1 MGGKLAKARAHR
13 VDTVAQR
20 HCEAGNFA
28 SVEWLVMRDGRE
40 WLRGRAGMADPDNG
54 VALPKKPIYRLYS
67 MTKPVISAIAMML
80 VEEGRLRLY
89 EPVAAYLPAF
99 ARPTIVNEDG
109 TIQGA
114 TRPML
119 VEHLF
124 THMAGLSY
132 GFLRKCKVGEFYR
145 RTDMAH
151 NARPLAQMIDL
162 IAQQPLAFEPGTAWR
177 YSVGTDVLA
186 RIIEVVTGQPIQQV
200 MEDRVTRPL
209 GLKDTGYRVAE
220 GARDRL
226 VPAFGTQSLD
236 EIMVFGEGPQK
247 LTPVDV
253 SDVYPVDD
261 PGFGRGGYGLYS
273 TIDEYRIIADFLA
286 TGRNRDGD
294 ALLGRKTVEL
304 MWANRVPP
312 SMLPLKL
319 DDIAMPGFGFSLA
332 GRVMLDSGQSW
343 CLTSQGECGWAGA
356 ASTWFFIDPR
366 EKLVGLVMSQYLGS
380 KIPLAD
386 DMRNAIYSMLD

>member
-1 MGGKLAKARAHR
+1 MGGKLAKVRARR
-13 VDTVAQR
+13 IETIAQR

-40 WLRGRAGMADPDNG
+40 WLRGRAGMADPHNG

-67 MTKPVISAIAMML
+67 MTKPVISAIALML

-89 EPVAAYLPAF
+89 EPVAAYIPAF
-99 ARPTIVNEDG
+99 ARPTIINEDG
-109 TIQGA
+109 NIQPA
-114 TRPML
+114 KRPML

-132 GFLRKCKVGEFYR
+132 GFLRKCKAGEFYR
-145 RTDMAH
+145 RTDLAH
-151 NARPLAQMIDL
+151 TSGPLAQMVDV

-177 YSVGTDVLA
+177 YSVATDVLA
-186 RIIEVVTGQPIQQV
+186 RIIEIVTGQPIQQV
-200 MEDRVTRPL
+200 MAERVTRPL
-209 GLKDTGYRVAE
+209 GLKDTGYMVVE
-220 GARDRL
+220 GSRDRL

-253 SDVYPVDD
+253 SDVYPVSD
-261 PGFGRGGYGLYS
+261 PNFGRGGYGLFS
-273 TIDEYRIIADFLA
+273 TIDEYRVIADFLA
-286 TGRNRDGD
+286 TGRNPDGD
-294 ALLGRKTVEL
+294 ALLGRKTIEL
-304 MWANRVPP
+304 MWANRVPQ

-319 DDIAMPGFGFSLA
+319 DDLAMPGFGFSLA
-332 GRVMLDSGQSW
+332 GRVMLDPGQSW